1 LVEIKAKRE
10 TYAGIPS
17 QQGFVLAATLWVVAI
32 MFVAVGILHGYVQ
45 QKLQVGSQAKAS
57 LHQRLNS
64 YSTEQTLLYL
74 LSSSR
79 MTRSGMTFS
88 QSRTTEL
95 LTEDGLFISDAVGD
109 ELTLDGVVYHGIGN
123 TVFSLQDS
131 AGLIA
136 LNAPD
141 PLDLAAVLEKYDAS
155 ASSTTRLISCLKDYI
170 DANEL
175 VSLSGAERQDYSRI
189 GLPLPTN
196 DYLRSESELF
206 QVMGWRDWLNARP
219 HVDWQNWF
227 SVRKGSVINLNTM
240 PKTLLMN
247 YLGLSEDLSDKLI
260 VERRTNPFRTVEDF
274 VLRTGFPLNLVEEK
288 YRFFPSSELRISLWN
303 KGGGQ
308 AQVISLQLT
317 PNGLYGPWLVNYEY
331 SVQRGNDN
339 NEPLAIRQTT
349 LFGHTL
355 GDDR

>member
-1 LVEIKAKRE
+1 MAAINPRLRQRA
-10 TYAGIPS
+10 
-17 QQGFVLAATLWVVAI
+17 QQGFILAATLWILAI
-32 MFVAVGILHGYVQ
+32 MFIVVGIFHTYVQ
-45 QKLQVGSQAKAS
+45 QKLQVGMQAKAN
-57 LHQRLNS
+57 LQQHLDRH
-64 YSTEQTLLYL
+64 STEQTLLYL
-74 LSSSR
+74 LASSR

-88 QSRTTEL
+88 QSRAAEL
-95 LTEDGLFISDAVGD
+95 LTEDGLFISDAIGD
-109 ELTLDGVVYHGIGN
+109 ELALDGVSYRGIGN
-123 TVFSLQDS
+123 AVFNLQDS

-141 PLDLAAVLEKYDAS
+141 PLDLAAILEKYDGNAS
-155 ASSTTRLISCLKDYI
+155 ITTQLMSCLKDYI

-175 VSLSGAERQDYSRI
+175 VSLSGAERQDYARR

-206 QVMGWRDWLNARP
+206 HVMGWRDWLNAHP
-219 HVDWQNWF
+219 EVNWQDWF
-227 SVRKGSVINLNTM
+227 SVRKGTVINLNTM
-240 PKTLLMN
+240 PKALLIN

-260 VERRTNPFRTVEDF
+260 LERRTNPFRNVEDF
-274 VLRTGFPLNLVEEK
+274 VRRTYLPLNLIEEK